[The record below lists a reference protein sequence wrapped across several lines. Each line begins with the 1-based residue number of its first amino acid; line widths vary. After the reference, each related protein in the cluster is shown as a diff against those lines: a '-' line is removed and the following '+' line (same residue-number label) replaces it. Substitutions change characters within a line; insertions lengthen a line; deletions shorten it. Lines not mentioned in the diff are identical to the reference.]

1 MKCKLKRF
9 NNEMYCTSDFQYTID
24 LCQINVFDQ
33 DQAYI
38 SKDTKKKITVLHTI
52 RCHVKKNR
60 IDFEVAGELADS
72 LSSISCIFIALDRIT
87 TDLIKANI
95 KDYIVIFDN
104 RQYKIDEFDYIDNN
118 PRSRFTYINATR
130 INT

>member
-9 NNEMYCTSDFQYTID
+9 NSEMYCTSDFQYTIE

-52 RCHVKKNR
+52 RCNVKKNR

-72 LSSISCIFIALDRIT
+72 LSSIRCVFIALDRTT
-87 TDLIKANI
+87 TDLIKTNI
-95 KDYIVIFDN
+95 KDYIIIFDN